1 MRLWQREEDEG
12 WPVVMMQ
19 QRVAVVRTAMADGR
33 RQQAPRRLGR
43 LLWQRL
49 AIVAWRHGRK
59 AVLEDKGRWWPGREG
74 SSEEWQATANRWGA
88 MGGSKDRR
96 RRWRKA
102 ATAFRCGRGQRQRAR
117 RRGTKVAGGGRGGR
131 GKKRQRAWLRS
142 GRGGVWLRLWLR
154 RRGQRRCATA
164 TVGGRGPQQSGEG
177 CGSGRGRRLWRQ
189 REERP
194 RKRAVTT

>member
-1 MRLWQREEDEG
+1 LAGGDDAAAGGRGEDS
-12 WPVVMMQ
+12 
-19 QRVAVVRTAMADGR
+19 DGR
-33 RQQAPRRLGR
+33 REEAAGARRLGR

-49 AIVAWRHGRK
+49 ATVAWRHGRK

-88 MGGSKDRR
+88 MGGGKDRR

-154 RRGQRRCATA
+154 RRGQRRCETA
-164 TVGGRGPQQSGEG
+164 TVGGRKRAATVR
-177 CGSGRGRRLWRQ
+177 RGLRQ
-189 REERP
+189 REREEVV
-194 RKRAVTT
+194 ASA